1 MNQIIIYVRGGIV
14 QDIISDSDNLS
25 VMLVDYDNEIESEEV
40 DRNFQ
45 PIKKD
50 LKYFQLTLDGKEL

>member
-1 MNQIIIYVRGGIV
+1 
-14 QDIISDSDNLS
+14 
-25 VMLVDYDNEIESEEV
+25 MLVDYDNEIESEEV